1 MYLAF
6 GYSLKFVR
14 SLYLELMKATKS
26 SDPDVYRILVR
37 EEKRQRNSIVLIA
50 SENYASKA
58 VLQAQASLITNKY
71 AEGYPGK
78 RYYAGC
84 ENADELENVAIM
96 RAKKLFGSDHV
107 NVQAHSGAQAN
118 MAAYFAL
125 LNPGDT
131 VMGMRLDH
139 GGHLTHGSSVNFS
152 GRLYNFVH
160 YGVDAESEVID
171 YDHVLQQAKV
181 YKPKLIVA
189 GFTAYPR
196 SIDFERFGEIANK
209 TGSMLMVDM
218 AHISGLVAGGVHPSP
233 IPYADIVTTTTQKTL
248 RGPRGGMILSKGRW
262 GKLVDQAVFPM
273 VQGGP
278 FMHVIAAK
286 AVCLGE
292 ALKPSFKNYA
302 KKIVENSRALADS
315 LTAGGLRMV
324 SGGTDTH
331 LCLVD
336 LRPLGIK
343 GNKAVEVLS
352 RVAIVVNKNVIP
364 NDPES
369 PLITSGLRLGSA
381 AVTSRGM
388 GPQEL
393 WEIGQI
399 ISRVLAAPDDK
410 GLLRDSRIEAVSMAS
425 RFTVPGIDE

>member
-1 MYLAF
+1 
-6 GYSLKFVR
+6 
-14 SLYLELMKATKS
+14 MKATKS
-26 SDPDVYRILVR
+26 ADPDVYRALVR
-37 EEKRQRNSIVLIA
+37 EEERQRNSIILIA

-96 RAKKLFGSDHV
+96 RAKKLFGSDHA

-152 GRLYNFVH
+152 GRLYNFVN

-171 YDHVLQQAKV
+171 YDHVLRQAKV

-196 SIDFERFGEIANK
+196 IIDFERFGEIANK

-218 AHISGLVAGGVHPSP
+218 AHIAGLVAGGVHPSP

-248 RGPRGGMILSKGRW
+248 RGPRGGMILSKGGL

-278 FMHVIAAK
+278 FMHIIAAK

-315 LTAGGLRMV
+315 LTARGLRMV

-352 RVAIVVNKNVIP
+352 RVGIVVNKNVIP

-369 PLITSGLRLGSA
+369 PFITSGLRLGSA

-388 GPQEL
+388 GRQEM

-399 ISRVLAAPDDK
+399 IARVLAAPDDK
-410 GLLRDSRIEAVSMAS
+410 GLLRNIKAKATRLAS
-425 RFTVPGIDE
+425 QFMVPGIDE

>member
-1 MYLAF
+1 
-6 GYSLKFVR
+6 
-14 SLYLELMKATKS
+14 MKATKS
-26 SDPDVYRILVR
+26 SDPDVYRVLAR
-37 EEKRQRNSIVLIA
+37 EEERQRNSIVLIA

-84 ENADELENVAIM
+84 ENADELENIAIE

-131 VMGMRLDH
+131 VMGMKLDQ
-139 GGHLTHGSSVNFS
+139 GGHLTHGSSANFS
-152 GRLYNFVH
+152 GRLYNFVS
-160 YGVDAESEVID
+160 YGVNAESEVID
-171 YDHVLQQAKV
+171 YDHVLQQAKM

-196 SIDFERFGEIANK
+196 FIDFERFGKIAQ
-209 TGSMLMVDM
+209 TTDSMLMVDM

-248 RGPRGGMILSKGRW
+248 RGPRGGMILSKERL
-262 GKLVDQAVFPM
+262 GKLVDRAVFPM

-286 AVCLGE
+286 AVCFGE
-292 ALKPSFKNYA
+292 ALKPSFKKYA
-302 KKIVENSRALADS
+302 SKIVKNSRTLAES
-315 LTAGGLRMV
+315 LSAGGLRMV

-343 GNKAVEVLS
+343 GNEAVEVLGKLG
-352 RVAIVVNKNVIP
+352 IVVNKNVIP
-364 NDPES
+364 NDTES
-369 PLITSGLRLGSA
+369 PRITSGLRLGTA

-393 WEIGQI
+393 WQIGQI
-399 ISRVLAAPDDK
+399 IVRGLAAPEDK
-410 GLLRDSRIEAVSMAS
+410 YLQRDIRMEANDLALR
-425 RFTVPGIDE
+425 FPVPGIDE

>member
-1 MYLAF
+1 
-6 GYSLKFVR
+6 
-14 SLYLELMKATKS
+14 
-26 SDPDVYRILVR
+26 
-37 EEKRQRNSIVLIA
+37 
-50 SENYASKA
+50 
-58 VLQAQASLITNKY
+58 
-71 AEGYPGK
+71 
-78 RYYAGC
+78 
-84 ENADELENVAIM
+84 
-96 RAKKLFGSDHV
+96 
-107 NVQAHSGAQAN
+107 
-118 MAAYFAL
+118 
-125 LNPGDT
+125 
-131 VMGMRLDH
+131 
-139 GGHLTHGSSVNFS
+139 
-152 GRLYNFVH
+152 
-160 YGVDAESEVID
+160 
-171 YDHVLQQAKV
+171 
-181 YKPKLIVA
+181 
-189 GFTAYPR
+189 
-196 SIDFERFGEIANK
+196 
-209 TGSMLMVDM
+209 
-218 AHISGLVAGGVHPSP
+218 
-233 IPYADIVTTTTQKTL
+233 
-248 RGPRGGMILSKGRW
+248 MILSKGRL

-315 LTAGGLRMV
+315 LTTGGLRMV

-352 RVAIVVNKNVIP
+352 RVGIVVNKNVIP

-388 GPQEL
+388 GRQEM

-399 ISRVLAAPDDK
+399 IARVLAAPDEK
-410 GLLRDSRIEAVSMAS
+410 GLLRDIKAKVTRLAVQ
-425 RFTVPGIDE
+425 FTVPGIDE

>member
-1 MYLAF
+1 
-6 GYSLKFVR
+6 
-14 SLYLELMKATKS
+14 MKATKS
-26 SDPDVYRILVR
+26 SDPDVYRALIR
-37 EEKRQRNSIVLIA
+37 EEERQRNSIILIA

-84 ENADELENVAIM
+84 ENADDLENVAIT
-96 RAKKLFGSDHV
+96 RAKKLFGADHV

-152 GRLYNFVH
+152 GRLYNFVN

-196 SIDFERFGEIANK
+196 IIDFERFGEIAHK

-218 AHISGLVAGGVHPSP
+218 AHIAGLVAGGVHPSP

-248 RGPRGGMILSKGRW
+248 RGPRGGMILSKGRL

-273 VQGGP
+273 IQGGP

-292 ALKPSFKNYA
+292 ALNPSFKNYA

-315 LTAGGLRMV
+315 LTAKGLRMV

-343 GNKAVEVLS
+343 GNEAVEVLS
-352 RVAIVVNKNVIP
+352 RVGVVVNKNVIP

-388 GPQEL
+388 GCQEM

-399 ISRVLAAPDDK
+399 IARVLAAPDDK
-410 GLLRDSRIEAVSMAS
+410 GLLKEIKVKVTRLAS
-425 RFTVPGIDE
+425 QFTVPGIDE

>member
-1 MYLAF
+1 
-6 GYSLKFVR
+6 
-14 SLYLELMKATKS
+14 MKATKS
-26 SDPDVYRILVR
+26 SDPDVYRALIR
-37 EEKRQRNSIVLIA
+37 EEERQRNSIILIA

-84 ENADELENVAIM
+84 ENADELENVAIT
-96 RAKKLFGSDHV
+96 RAKKLFGADHV

-152 GRLYNFVH
+152 GRLYNFVN

-196 SIDFERFGEIANK
+196 IIDFERFGEIAHK

-218 AHISGLVAGGVHPSP
+218 AHIAGLVAGGVHPSP

-248 RGPRGGMILSKGRW
+248 RGPRGGMILSKGRL

-273 VQGGP
+273 IQGGP

-292 ALKPSFKNYA
+292 ALNPSFKNYA

-315 LTAGGLRMV
+315 LTAKGLRMV

-343 GNKAVEVLS
+343 GNEAVEVLS
-352 RVAIVVNKNVIP
+352 RVGVVVNKNVIP

-369 PLITSGLRLGSA
+369 PFITSGLRLGSA

-388 GPQEL
+388 GCQEM

-399 ISRVLAAPDDK
+399 IARVLAAPDDK
-410 GLLRDSRIEAVSMAS
+410 GLLKEIKVKVTRLAS
-425 RFTVPGIDE
+425 QFTVPGIDE

>member
-1 MYLAF
+1 
-6 GYSLKFVR
+6 
-14 SLYLELMKATKS
+14 MKATKS
-26 SDPDVYRILVR
+26 SDPDVYRVLAR
-37 EEKRQRNSIVLIA
+37 EEERQRNSIVLIA

-58 VLQAQASLITNKY
+58 VLQAQASIITNKY

-84 ENADELENVAIM
+84 ENADELENLAIE

-131 VMGMRLDH
+131 VMGMKLDQ
-139 GGHLTHGSSVNFS
+139 GGHLTHGSPANFS
-152 GRLYNFVH
+152 GRLYNFVS
-160 YGVDAESEVID
+160 YGVDPESEVID
-171 YDHVLQQAKV
+171 YDDVLQQAKK

-196 SIDFERFGEIANK
+196 IIDFERFGKIAQE
-209 TGSMLMVDM
+209 TESMLMVDM
-218 AHISGLVAGGVHPSP
+218 AHISGLIAGGVHPSP
-233 IPYADIVTTTTQKTL
+233 VPYADIVTTTTQKTL
-248 RGPRGGMILSKGRW
+248 RGPRGGMILSKGRL
-262 GKLVDQAVFPM
+262 GKLVDRAVFPM

-286 AVCLGE
+286 AVCFGE
-292 ALKPSFKNYA
+292 ALKPSFKKYA
-302 KKIVENSRALADS
+302 SKIVENSRTLAES
-315 LTAGGLRMV
+315 LSSGGLRMV

-343 GNKAVEVLS
+343 GNEAVEVLGK
-352 RVAIVVNKNVIP
+352 VGIIVNKNVIP
-364 NDPES
+364 NDTES
-369 PLITSGLRLGSA
+369 PRITSGLRLGTA

-393 WEIGQI
+393 WQIGQI
-399 ISRVLAAPDDK
+399 IVRSLAEPDDK
-410 GLLRDSRIEAVSMAS
+410 CLLRNIRIEANGLAS
-425 RFTVPGIDE
+425 RFPVPGIDE

>member
-1 MYLAF
+1 
-6 GYSLKFVR
+6 
-14 SLYLELMKATKS
+14 MKATKS
-26 SDPDVYRILVR
+26 SDPDVYRALIR
-37 EEKRQRNSIVLIA
+37 EEERQRNSIILIA

-84 ENADELENVAIM
+84 ENADDLENVAIT
-96 RAKKLFGSDHV
+96 RAKKLFGADHV

-152 GRLYNFVH
+152 GRLYNFVN

-196 SIDFERFGEIANK
+196 IIDFERFGEIAHK

-218 AHISGLVAGGVHPSP
+218 AHIAGLVAGGVHPSP

-248 RGPRGGMILSKGRW
+248 RGPRGGMILSKGRLV
-262 GKLVDQAVFPM
+262 KLVDQAVFPM
-273 VQGGP
+273 IQGAP

-292 ALKPSFKNYA
+292 ALNPSFKNYA

-315 LTAGGLRMV
+315 LTAKGLRMV

-343 GNKAVEVLS
+343 GNEAVEVLS
-352 RVAIVVNKNVIP
+352 RVGVVVNKNVIP

-369 PLITSGLRLGSA
+369 PFITSGLRLGSA

-388 GPQEL
+388 GCQEM

-399 ISRVLAAPDDK
+399 IARVLAAPDDK
-410 GLLRDSRIEAVSMAS
+410 GLLKEIKVKVTRLAS
-425 RFTVPGIDE
+425 QFTVPGIDE

>member
-1 MYLAF
+1 
-6 GYSLKFVR
+6 
-14 SLYLELMKATKS
+14 MKATKS
-26 SDPDVYRILVR
+26 SDPDVYRALIR
-37 EEKRQRNSIVLIA
+37 EEERQRNSIILIA

-84 ENADELENVAIM
+84 ENADDLENVAIT
-96 RAKKLFGSDHV
+96 RAKKLFGADHV

-152 GRLYNFVH
+152 GRLYNFVN

-196 SIDFERFGEIANK
+196 IIDFERFGEIAHK

-218 AHISGLVAGGVHPSP
+218 AHIAGLVAGGVHPSP

-248 RGPRGGMILSKGRW
+248 RGPRGGMILSKGRL

-273 VQGGP
+273 IQGGP

-292 ALKPSFKNYA
+292 ALKPSFKDYA
-302 KKIVENSRALADS
+302 EKIVENSRVLADS
-315 LTAGGLRMV
+315 LTARGLRMV

-343 GNKAVEVLS
+343 GNEAVEVLS
-352 RVAIVVNKNVIP
+352 RVGVVVNKNVIP

-388 GPQEL
+388 GCQEM

-399 ISRVLAAPDDK
+399 IARVLAAPDDK
-410 GLLRDSRIEAVSMAS
+410 GLLKEIKVKVTRLAS
-425 RFTVPGIDE
+425 QFTVPGIDE

>member
-1 MYLAF
+1 
-6 GYSLKFVR
+6 
-14 SLYLELMKATKS
+14 MKATKS
-26 SDPDVYRILVR
+26 SDPDVYRALIR
-37 EEKRQRNSIVLIA
+37 EEERQRNSIILIA

-78 RYYAGC
+78 IYYAGC
-84 ENADELENVAIM
+84 ENADDLENVAIT
-96 RAKKLFGSDHV
+96 RAKKLFGADHV

-152 GRLYNFVH
+152 GRLYNFVN

-196 SIDFERFGEIANK
+196 IIDFERFGEIAHK

-218 AHISGLVAGGVHPSP
+218 AHIAGLVAGGVHPSP

-248 RGPRGGMILSKGRW
+248 RGPRGGMILSKGRL

-273 VQGGP
+273 IQGGP

-292 ALKPSFKNYA
+292 ALNPSFKNYA

-315 LTAGGLRMV
+315 LTAKGLRMV

-343 GNKAVEVLS
+343 GNEAVEVLS
-352 RVAIVVNKNVIP
+352 RVGVVVNKNVIP

-369 PLITSGLRLGSA
+369 PFITSGLRLGSA

-388 GPQEL
+388 GCQEM

-399 ISRVLAAPDDK
+399 IARVLAAPDDK
-410 GLLRDSRIEAVSMAS
+410 GLLKEIKVKVTRLAS
-425 RFTVPGIDE
+425 QFTVPGIDE

>member
-1 MYLAF
+1 M
-6 GYSLKFVR
+6 G
-14 SLYLELMKATKS
+14 LMKATKS
-26 SDPDVYRILVR
+26 SDPDVYRVLVR
-37 EEKRQRNSIVLIA
+37 EEERQRNSIVLIA

-58 VLQAQASLITNKY
+58 VLQAQASVITNKY

-84 ENADELENVAIM
+84 ENADELENVAIT

-107 NVQAHSGAQAN
+107 NVQAHSGTQAN

-152 GRLYNFVH
+152 GQLYNFVN
-160 YGVDAESEVID
+160 YEVNAESEVID

-181 YKPKLIVA
+181 YQPKLIVA

-196 SIDFERFGEIANK
+196 IIDFERFREIADK

-218 AHISGLVAGGVHPSP
+218 AHIAGLVAGGVHPSP

-248 RGPRGGMILSKGRW
+248 RGPRGGMILSKARLGE
-262 GKLVDQAVFPM
+262 LVDRAVFPLI
-273 VQGGP
+273 QGGP

-286 AVCLGE
+286 AVCFGE
-292 ALKPSFKNYA
+292 ALKPSFKKYA
-302 KKIVENSRALADS
+302 SKIVENSRTLADS
-315 LTAGGLRMV
+315 LAVGGLRMV

-343 GNKAVEVLS
+343 GHEAVEALGKVS
-352 RVAIVVNKNVIP
+352 IVTNKNVIP
-364 NDPES
+364 NDTES
-369 PLITSGLRLGSA
+369 PRITSGLRLGTA

-393 WEIGQI
+393 WQIGQI
-399 ISRVLAAPDDK
+399 IVRVLSAPNDK
-410 GLLRDSRIEAVSMAS
+410 ILLRDSRIEANSLAS
-425 RFTVPGIDE
+425 RFMVPGIDE

>member
-1 MYLAF
+1 
-6 GYSLKFVR
+6 
-14 SLYLELMKATKS
+14 MKATKS
-26 SDPDVYRILVR
+26 SDPDVYRALIR
-37 EEKRQRNSIVLIA
+37 EEERQRNSIILIA

-84 ENADELENVAIM
+84 ENADDLENVAIT
-96 RAKKLFGSDHV
+96 RAKKLFGADHV

-152 GRLYNFVH
+152 GRLYNFVN

-196 SIDFERFGEIANK
+196 IIDFERFGEIAHK

-218 AHISGLVAGGVHPSP
+218 AHIAGLVAGGVHPSP

-248 RGPRGGMILSKGRW
+248 RGPRGGMILSKGRL

-273 VQGGP
+273 IQGGP

-292 ALKPSFKNYA
+292 ALNPSFKNYA

-315 LTAGGLRMV
+315 LTAKGLRMV

-343 GNKAVEVLS
+343 GNEAVEVLS
-352 RVAIVVNKNVIP
+352 RVGVVVNKNVIP

-369 PLITSGLRLGSA
+369 PFITSGLRLGSA

-388 GPQEL
+388 GCQEM

-399 ISRVLAAPDDK
+399 IARVLAAPDDK
-410 GLLRDSRIEAVSMAS
+410 GLLKEIKVKVTRLAS
-425 RFTVPGIDE
+425 QFTVPGIDE